1 MTKNAVKSI
10 QRCLLVE
17 EGVVGSK
24 TYGRKCIKRKAF
36 ISLAC
41 KLHVKG
47 GGTEAV
53 RVFLK

>member
-24 TYGRKCIKRKAF
+24 TYGRKYIKRKAF